1 MDTGGEEVVAALR
14 GALDERCKELQ
25 LLHRAALLLSGESST
40 DALEELVA
48 LIPPAFL
55 FPEQVRARIRVGT
68 ANYGSWHFPENAAV
82 IRFDFTG
89 PNGASGAV
97 EVASLC
103 RPGDVAAPDFLPE
116 ETALLQSLARLLD
129 TSFQRHESQRQ
140 LVEAEQRFRA
150 LFDNELDCVKV
161 LDAERRVVEINP
173 AGTRLLACGATTEMV
188 GESLDR
194 YIHPDDLREYVR
206 LHATALAGQT
216 ARGRYRVVGLHGKLR
231 FLETINMPM
240 RIADG
245 SVQVLSITSDL
256 TKLVREEE
264 KFRHLLDSS
273 PDAMIIV
280 DARGIIRIINR
291 ACESTFGYTR
301 YELIGQPVEI
311 LLPEKFR
318 EQHVR
323 YRGQYSKRP
332 RVRPM
337 GLGKPLRGRRKSG
350 NEFPVEIALG
360 PIHGDGESLVC
371 ATVRDLTGV
380 REFEIALKEMADQVA
395 VHTGQDYFDELVKY
409 LSSSFGLHIA
419 FVGLLDETGDN
430 VATQAVGCDGKLDAN
445 FSYPV
450 LGTPCAHV
458 VRERLRFHDS
468 DIQLTYPQDRWFQEV
483 GAQGYAGVPLYDTD
497 GNVIGLISAVSTRP
511 LQNIAGVESF
521 FKLSAARASAELAR
535 MKQMTEIRE
544 SELRYSLVES
554 GTSDG
559 LWDVDLLTQKVYYS
573 PRVAELLGLSRA
585 ELGENPD
592 VLWSRL
598 HPADVLATREAHR
611 AHLENDMPFDVQ
623 YRLRHADET
632 YRWFRTRG
640 RAVRAAEGMP
650 VRFAGSM
657 TDISEGKRHQ
667 LQLKAENAWLAR
679 FAESPPLAELVSTI
693 VGTGTEL
700 FEDAVLTLWMLDSKS
715 ELHVFPAD
723 KQQHL
728 DQHAL
733 RALAIG
739 SASVR
744 EVKHQDVDWPWQ
756 EMEQRFERMFLQVV
770 ALESVA
776 ERIVISVSYPAHLP
790 VQRHESYFMN
800 TAERLLR
807 LALGQLRQRGDA
819 ERQRI
824 LFENLFESSPEAM
837 VILDRDDT
845 VLDVNPR
852 FTEVFQYAAHESVG
866 RPLNDLIVPLEFARE
881 AQALSSTAMHGSNVS
896 RETFRCRKD
905 GSLVPVSIL
914 GAPVKASG
922 TEAAYFAVYRDQS
935 SLHEAAQRLDFQ
947 SRHDQLTGLPN
958 RYEFERGVQR
968 ALELSKEGQGSVG
981 VLYFDLDQ
989 FKVIND
995 TVGHARGDQ
1004 VLQELV
1010 QRLRPLVPAPHQFA
1024 RLGGD
1029 EFGVLLV
1036 NGRQEGSEQLAQ
1048 QIRER
1053 LGSEPFQLEER
1064 LFNVTASFGV
1074 VAVEADASI
1083 DPHEILSLADSACF
1097 LAKERGRNRVQMH
1110 NGADCG
1116 VVQRREEM
1124 DWISRLN
1131 EALAEN
1137 RFVLHYQR
1145 ISPVA
1150 EGERGEHYE
1159 ILLRMV
1165 DRDGNSVPPGV
1176 FIPPAE
1182 RFNLMPR
1189 IDRWVLERV
1198 FTRLGKQSRDAQCDL
1213 VVAVNISGNTLS
1225 DENLPEFVIG
1235 LFEQHAVQP
1244 RSICFEITE
1253 TAAIGNLEDAL
1264 RFIAVVRQLGST
1276 VALDDFGSGLSSFRY
1291 LKEIAPD
1298 YLKIDG
1304 SFVREIAHNQTDYSM
1319 VEAINRVG
1327 KIMGVRTIAEFV
1339 EDDQIL
1345 QALRRIGVDY
1355 AQGYGLHRPEA
1366 WTK

>member
-1 MDTGGEEVVAALR
+1 MDTGGDEVVAALR
-14 GALDERCKELQ
+14 GALNERCKELQ
-25 LLHRAALLLSGESST
+25 LLHRAALLLSGEGSPAT
-40 DALEELVA
+40 LDELAA

-55 FPEQVRARIRVGT
+55 FPEQVRARIRVGE
-68 ANYGSWHFPENAAV
+68 AIHGSREFPGDAP
-82 IRFDFTG
+82 RFVAEFRG
-89 PNGASGAV
+89 PDGVEGAV
-97 EVASLC
+97 EAVSL
-103 RPGDVAAPDFLPE
+103 PGPEDAAAPDFLPE
-116 ETALLQSLARLLD
+116 EEELLRSLAQLLD
-129 TSFQRHESQRQ
+129 SCFQRHESQRQ
-140 LVEAEQRFRA
+140 LADAEQRFRA

-173 AGTRLLACGATTEMV
+173 AGTRMLACGDADMA

-194 YIHPDDLREYVR
+194 FIHPDDLREYVR
-206 LHATALAGQT
+206 LHASALAGQT
-216 ARGRYRVVGLHGKLR
+216 ARGRYRVVGLQGKLR

-240 RIADG
+240 RDADG
-245 SVQVLSITSDL
+245 RVQVLSITSDL

-273 PDAMIIV
+273 PDAMIIADV
-280 DARGIIRIINR
+280 RGVIRIVNR
-291 ACESTFGYTR
+291 ACESVFGYTR
-301 YELIGQPVEI
+301 YELIGQSIEI
-311 LLPEKFR
+311 LLPENFR

-323 YRGQYSKRP
+323 YRDQYSKRP
-332 RVRPM
+332 RVRSM

-360 PIHGDGESLVC
+360 PIHGEGESLVC

-380 REFEIALKEMADQVA
+380 REFEIALKEMADRVA

-409 LSSSFGLHIA
+409 LSSSFGMHIA
-419 FVGLLDETGDN
+419 IVGLLDETGEN
-430 VATQAVGCDGKLDAN
+430 IETKAVGCDGKLETN
-445 FSYPV
+445 FSYAV
-450 LGTPCAHV
+450 HGTPCAHV
-458 VRERLRFHDS
+458 VRGRPRFHDN
-468 DIQLTYPQDRWFQEV
+468 DIQQTYPQDRWFRDV
-483 GAQGYAGVPLYDTD
+483 GAQGYAGVPLHDID
-497 GNVIGLISAVSTRP
+497 GNVIGLISAISTRP
-511 LQNIAGVESF
+511 LQNVASVESF
-521 FKLSAARASAELAR
+521 FKLSAARASAEFAR
-535 MKQMTEIRE
+535 LKQITEIQA

-559 LWDVDLLTQKVYYS
+559 LWDVNLLTGKVYYS
-573 PRVAELLGLSRA
+573 PRVGELLGLPVA
-585 ELGENPD
+585 ELGDDPE
-592 VLWSRL
+592 VLWAKI
-598 HPADVLATREAHR
+598 HPADALATREAHV
-611 AHLENDMPFDVQ
+611 AHLEHDAPFDVQ
-623 YRLRHADET
+623 YRLRHADEA

-640 RAVRAAEGMP
+640 RVIRAVDGTP

-657 TDISEGKRHQ
+657 TDITEGKRYQ

-679 FAESPPLAELVSTI
+679 FAESPPLADVVSTI
-693 VGTGTEL
+693 AATGVEL
-700 FEDAVLTLWMLDSKS
+700 FEGAVLTLWLLDAAGD
-715 ELHVFPAD
+715 LHVFPTVRE
-723 KQQHL
+723 QHL
-728 DQHAL
+728 DAHAL
-733 RALAIG
+733 RSLACRP
-739 SASVR
+739 APTH
-744 EVKHQDVDWPWQ
+744 EVKRDDQDWPWQ
-756 EMEQRFERMFLQVV
+756 EPEPHFDRVLLRIAAVDGT
-770 ALESVA
+770 A
-776 ERIVISVSYPAHLP
+776 ERIVISVSYPPHLP
-790 VQRHESYFMN
+790 VQRHETWFMDS
-800 TAERLLR
+800 AERLLC
-807 LALGQLRQRGDA
+807 LALAQLRHRADA
-819 ERQRI
+819 ERQRM

-837 VILDRDDT
+837 VILDRNDT

-852 FTEVFQYAAHESVG
+852 FTEVFQYCAQEAVG

-881 AQALSSTAMHGSNVS
+881 AQALSSTALRGNNVS
-896 RETFRCRKD
+896 RETFRRRRD

-914 GAPVKASG
+914 GAPVTVSG
-922 TEAAYFAVYRDQS
+922 MEAAYFAVYRDQS

-958 RYEFERGVQR
+958 RYEFERAVHR
-968 ALELSKEGQGSVG
+968 AIELSKEGQGSVA

-995 TVGHARGDQ
+995 TAGHARGDQ
-1004 VLQELV
+1004 VLQEV
-1010 QRLRPLVPAPHQFA
+1010 VRRLRPLVPAPHQLA

-1029 EFGVLLV
+1029 EFGVLIV
-1036 NGRQEGSEQLAQ
+1036 NGRQEDCELLAQ
-1048 QIRER
+1048 QIRDR
-1053 LGSEPFQLEER
+1053 LGDVPFQLEER
-1064 LFNVTASFGV
+1064 LFSITASFGV
-1074 VAVEADASI
+1074 VAVESDAAI
-1083 DPHEILSLADSACF
+1083 DPHEMLSLADSACF
-1097 LAKERGRNRVQMH
+1097 LAKERGRNRVQVH
-1110 NGADCG
+1110 NASDGG

-1131 EALAEN
+1131 EALAED
-1137 RFVLHYQR
+1137 RFLLHYQR
-1145 ISPVA
+1145 ITPVA
-1150 EGERGEHYE
+1150 EAEHGDHYE

-1198 FTRLGKQSRDAQCDL
+1198 FERLGRQPREAQRDL

-1244 RSICFEITE
+1244 QSICFEITE
-1253 TAAIGNLEDAL
+1253 TAVIGNLEDAL
-1264 RFIAVVRQLGST
+1264 KFIAVVRQLGST

-1304 SFVREIAHNQTDYSM
+1304 SFVREIAHSQTDYSM

-1355 AQGYGLHRPEA
+1355 AQGYGLHRPEL
-1366 WTK
+1366 WKK